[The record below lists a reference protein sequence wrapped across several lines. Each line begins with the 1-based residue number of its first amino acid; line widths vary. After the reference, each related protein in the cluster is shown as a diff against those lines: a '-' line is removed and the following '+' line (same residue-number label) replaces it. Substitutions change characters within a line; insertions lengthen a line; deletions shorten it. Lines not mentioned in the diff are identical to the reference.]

1 MRIKTKNNG
10 RSEGSIREQFAYLP
24 NSDVYPNSSG
34 MNVRRHVNSYNFKIE
49 MDKRE
54 ELKIELLIKECDSV
68 GQEIKTLF
76 LASEKV
82 IGLGLAII
90 AAGLTFGLKEKI
102 NEILLFLPIA
112 VLGVMLYGVHIFT
125 ELMSLGG
132 YKCYLEER
140 INTILGENILLWES
154 FIAKERHRA
163 FITYFLHFVY
173 LLFLASTI
181 YISLNTAC
189 RHYES
194 RVFWG
199 IVIVILTLSIGLI
212 VSFVKMYRAFNKT
225 YQMAKRQAN
234 QKIAIN
240 TPPNMAQED

>member
-1 MRIKTKNNG
+1 
-10 RSEGSIREQFAYLP
+10 
-24 NSDVYPNSSG
+24 
-34 MNVRRHVNSYNFKIE
+34 

-54 ELKIELLIKECDSV
+54 EFKIELLIKECDSV
-68 GQEIKTLF
+68 GQKIETLF

-125 ELMSLGG
+125 ELTSLGG

-140 INTILGENILLWES
+140 INTIFGENILLWES
-154 FIAKERHRA
+154 FIAKGRHHA
-163 FITYFLHFVY
+163 FVTYFLHFVY

-194 RVFWG
+194 SVFWG
-199 IVIVILTLSIGLI
+199 IVIVILTLSVGLI
-212 VSFVKMYRAFNKT
+212 VSLVKMYGAFNKT

-234 QKIAIN
+234 QKIAID
-240 TPPNMAQED
+240 TSPNMAQED